1 MLSYWQKI
9 KQRQCIGAATPIHLR
24 RCFTTYTTDLD
35 PHRRISIPFFAS
47 RRKGLLSFGRPTPSI
62 CQADTV

>member
-1 MLSYWQKI
+1 MKI
-9 KQRQCIGAATPIHLR
+9 KQRQYVGIAVPTYLR
-24 RCFTTYTTDLD
+24 RCFTTYTTDLC

-62 CQADTV
+62 CQPDTV